1 MCVSQF
7 DLKHAFDQYDCLSE
21 EPFDESK
28 ESKEEFD
35 IYNEITARGD
45 VDHYRDMVIDA
56 MPKQDHNKDILD
68 DGNHHENDSTK
79 VMINNYDY

>member
-21 EPFDESK
+21 EPFDEPK
-28 ESKEEFD
+28 ESKEEPD
-35 IYNEITARGD
+35 IYNLITAKGD

-56 MPKQDHNKDILD
+56 IPKQVSNKGILD
-68 DGNHHENDSTK
+68 DGNHHDNDPTR
-79 VMINNYDY
+79 VMIND